1 MDAVRGPGLTGVR
14 LEPHRTLLRG
24 AVQEAMHDRDVIG
37 LLLTGSLARGDA
49 LPGTDLDLVVILA
62 AGCNRP
68 FRREV
73 EDGILVER
81 TYVDPPS
88 AAVQLDT
95 HPMRVY
101 GYLDGGILY
110 DPERALERLRLL
122 ARRRVEAYRTPPA
135 HRDETAFLLRC
146 SRDKMRVALGG
157 GALLKAAYVAGTTS
171 WQIIEG
177 LWAAND
183 LPVPPNSSV
192 PAHLRDLTKGPP
204 EIEQRYR
211 DLFLADASQ
220 RVQVALELI
229 DWILIQLDGSTW

>member
-1 MDAVRGPGLTGVR
+1 MTDVE
-14 LEPHRTLLRG
+14 LEPHRTLLQA
-24 AVQEAMHDRDVIG
+24 AVEEATQDSDVIG

-62 AGCNRP
+62 EGCSRP

-73 EDGILVER
+73 DGGILIER
-81 TYVDPPS
+81 TYVDAPL
-88 AAVQLDT
+88 ARVQLDT

-101 GYLDGGILY
+101 SYLDGRILY
-110 DPERALERLRLL
+110 DPEKALKGLTSH
-122 ARRRVEAYRTPPA
+122 ARDCFEAYKTPRA

-157 GALLKAAYVAGTTS
+157 GDLLKAAYVTGTSS
-171 WQIIEG
+171 WQIMEG

-183 LPVPPNSSV
+183 LPLPPNSSV
-192 PAHLRDLTKGPP
+192 RPHLRDLSKGPP
-204 EIEQRYR
+204 RVEESYR
-211 DLFLADASQ
+211 DLFLADAAR

-229 DWILIQLDGSTW
+229 DWILLQLDWSEWEP